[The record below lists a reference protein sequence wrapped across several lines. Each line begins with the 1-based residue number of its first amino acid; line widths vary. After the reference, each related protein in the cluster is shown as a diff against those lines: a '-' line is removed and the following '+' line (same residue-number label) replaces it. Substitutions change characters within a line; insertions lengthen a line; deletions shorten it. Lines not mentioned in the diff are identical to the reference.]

1 MMIPAVYRFEVTLD
15 KDQIERYNRWRSNL
29 PHTAERSI
37 VNWVSR
43 PFGDDAMMRSY
54 YDQESNTVVVYTGNE
69 VINEVNEYLIL
80 GEPILRND
88 GELADMMITSSDLI
102 LILSVLKTI
111 ESSQYWLLSSSFIFY
126 IIWLS
131 LFRYWIVEVYL
142 LSFGALFLSVSIRS
156 LSKLV
161 LTAIT

>member
-15 KDQIERYNRWRSNL
+15 KDQIERYNRWRANL
-29 PHTAERSI
+29 PHTPERSI

-80 GEPILRND
+80 GEPVLRND
-88 GELADMMITSSDLI
+88 GELADMMITSSDRI
-102 LILSVLKTI
+102 LILSVLKKTVYDGMN
-111 ESSQYWLLSSSFIFY
+111 SHLKMLN
-126 IIWLS
+126 IILGTDFETS
-131 LFRYWIVEVYL
+131 DDNPVF
-142 LSFGALFLSVSIRS
+142 
-156 LSKLV
+156 
-161 LTAIT
+161 

>member
-29 PHTAERSI
+29 PHIAERSI

-88 GELADMMITSSDLI
+88 GELADMMITSSDRI
-102 LILSVLKTI
+102 LILSVLKKTVYDGMN
-111 ESSQYWLLSSSFIFY
+111 SHLKMLN
-126 IIWLS
+126 IILGTDFETS
-131 LFRYWIVEVYL
+131 DDNPVF
-142 LSFGALFLSVSIRS
+142 
-156 LSKLV
+156 
-161 LTAIT
+161 

>member
-29 PHTAERSI
+29 PHTSERSI

-80 GEPILRND
+80 GEPVLRNG
-88 GELADMMITSSDLI
+88 GELADMMITSSDRI
-102 LILSVLKTI
+102 LILSVLKKTVYDGMN
-111 ESSQYWLLSSSFIFY
+111 SHLKMLN
-126 IIWLS
+126 IILGTDFETS
-131 LFRYWIVEVYL
+131 DDNPVF
-142 LSFGALFLSVSIRS
+142 
-156 LSKLV
+156 
-161 LTAIT
+161 

>member
-80 GEPILRND
+80 SEPVLRND
-88 GELADMMITSSDLI
+88 GELADMMITSSDRI
-102 LILSVLKTI
+102 LILSVLKKTVYDGMN
-111 ESSQYWLLSSSFIFY
+111 SHLKMLN
-126 IIWLS
+126 IILGTDFETS
-131 LFRYWIVEVYL
+131 DDNPVF
-142 LSFGALFLSVSIRS
+142 
-156 LSKLV
+156 
-161 LTAIT
+161 

>member
-29 PHTAERSI
+29 PHTSERSI

-43 PFGDDAMMRSY
+43 PFGDDVMMRSY

-88 GELADMMITSSDLI
+88 GDLADMMITSSDHI
-102 LILSVLKTI
+102 LILSVLKKTVYDGMN
-111 ESSQYWLLSSSFIFY
+111 SHLKMLN
-126 IIWLS
+126 IILGTDFETS
-131 LFRYWIVEVYL
+131 DDNPVF
-142 LSFGALFLSVSIRS
+142 
-156 LSKLV
+156 
-161 LTAIT
+161 

>member
-43 PFGDDAMMRSY
+43 PFGDEDMMRSY

-80 GEPILRND
+80 GEPVLRND
-88 GELADMMITSSDLI
+88 GDLADMMITSSDRI
-102 LILSVLKTI
+102 LILSVLKKTVYDGMNSHLKMLNI
-111 ESSQYWLLSSSFIFY
+111 ILGTDFETSDDNPIF
-126 IIWLS
+126 
-131 LFRYWIVEVYL
+131 
-142 LSFGALFLSVSIRS
+142 
-156 LSKLV
+156 
-161 LTAIT
+161 